1 MYIFLLQN
9 KYFRHDWKLSEIGLD
24 NLTMCQQFY
33 YYKDWTSL
41 KATCFYVSNPFCV
54 KQYWPYTR
62 YVCFPPE
69 VNPRWLKNKSHQNK
83 RSINCTSM
91 GFSWALNQRSLRNW
105 TGFVLPP
112 REKKISLANDP
123 NDQRDPAQFLVTIY
137 KQSIRLKSPRGGYRF
152 NWSRNAGAIPFYS
165 QLAVSW
171 TKSTRMRHISEEM
184 GI

>member
-83 RSINCTSM
+83 RSINCTM
-91 GFSWALNQRSLRNW
+91 IGFSWALNQRSLRNW

-112 REKKISLANDP
+112 REKKNITCEWSEWSERP
-123 NDQRDPAQFLVTIY
+123 STIPGDH
-137 KQSIRLKSPRGGYRF
+137 L
-152 NWSRNAGAIPFYS
+152 
-165 QLAVSW
+165 
-171 TKSTRMRHISEEM
+171 
-184 GI
+184 